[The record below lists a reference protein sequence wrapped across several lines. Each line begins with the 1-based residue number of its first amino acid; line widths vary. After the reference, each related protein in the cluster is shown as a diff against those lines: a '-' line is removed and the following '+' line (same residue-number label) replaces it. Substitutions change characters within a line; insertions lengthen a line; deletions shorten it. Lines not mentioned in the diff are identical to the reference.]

1 MPVVRRSGIR
11 RVGERFAAAVVL
23 AAAAQLFPA
32 TAGGQRVAGTVRDG
46 GTAQPLAGALVST
59 LDAAGAVLASALSDQ
74 QGRFSLQRTSSGMTL
89 RVKRIGYLPATRSLA
104 GVAAVDSLAIA
115 LDRIPTLLGA
125 VRVSTQA
132 SCAGSGSTAALSLWE
147 QARAGLEA
155 MVVAR
160 DNYVA
165 RAVSMTY
172 SRIINDA
179 DSEIVE
185 QTTRLHQGTATRPF
199 RARADPAVFARVG
212 YVQPEPTGERL
223 FSAPDADVLLAPT
236 FAASHCFAIVSQE
249 RRGAARLGLAF
260 RPSDRRSPIVD
271 IAGTLWF
278 TPDPLALDELD
289 FSYADS
295 VNATDSL
302 HAGGRIV
309 FRTVPNGVSLVRDW
323 TIRVPAAGVL
333 VAADDRNIEGATV
346 RRLGGNGDAPSRR
359 LRVTQWRE
367 TGGRVLAAAWPDG
380 SRAADT
386 LGNIVGFVE
395 QRETG
400 EPAAH
405 VLVVLRAT
413 GDTVSTDSVGIFRF
427 DRLLPGRYAIAALD
441 TTYAAYTREEATV
454 VSVIVHDGMQ
464 SSTIARVASPDSALH
479 RLCPALA
486 DATPR
491 SIILGRILSPR
502 LNPQWEVGAAWQDDY
517 SSVRGNVGILAAART
532 MHPDAD
538 GRYFVCG
545 VVRERPIHLSV
556 WLGKDR
562 LLDTTTV
569 VGPTVVKR
577 VDLVMP
583 RGPDRS

>member
-1 MPVVRRSGIR
+1 MAVVRRNGMR
-11 RVGERFAAAVVL
+11 RRGERLAVVIAL
-23 AAAAQLFPA
+23 VAAAQLLPA
-32 TAGGQRVAGTVRDG
+32 TADGQRVAGTVRDG

-59 LDAAGAVLASALSDQ
+59 LDASGAVVASALSDQ
-74 QGRFSLQRTSSGMTL
+74 RGRFALPRASSDAVV
-89 RVKRIGYLPATRSLA
+89 RVKRIGYSPVTRSLA
-104 GVAAVDSLAIA
+104 GVAAADSLTIA
-115 LDRIPTLLGA
+115 LDRIPTMLGA
-125 VRVSTQA
+125 VRVSAQA
-132 SCAGSGSTAALSLWE
+132 SCAGSGSAAALSLWE

-160 DNYVA
+160 DSDAA

-179 DSEIVE
+179 DSEVVE
-185 QTTRLHQGTATRPF
+185 QTTRLSQGTATRPF

-212 YVQPEPTGERL
+212 YVEPEPAGERL

-249 RRGAARLGLAF
+249 RRGAERVGLAF
-260 RPSDRRSPIVD
+260 RPPDRRSPIVD
-271 IAGTLWF
+271 VAGTLWF
-278 TPDPLALDELD
+278 TADPLALDELE
-289 FSYADS
+289 FAYADS
-295 VNATDSL
+295 ANATDSL

-309 FRTVPNGVSLVRDW
+309 FRTVPNGVSLIRDW

-333 VAADDRNIEGATV
+333 VAADDHQIEGATV
-346 RRLGGNGDAPSRR
+346 RRIGSNGDAPGRR

-386 LGNIVGFVE
+386 LGSIVGFIE
-395 QRETG
+395 RRETG
-400 EPAAH
+400 QPAAH
-405 VLVVLRAT
+405 ILVVLRAT
-413 GDTVSTDSVGIFRF
+413 GDTIATDSAGIFRF
-427 DRLLPGRYAIAALD
+427 DRLLPGRYVIAALD
-441 TTYAAYTREEATV
+441 TTYAAYTREQATV
-454 VSVIVHDGMQ
+454 VSVVVHDGLQ
-464 SSTIARVASPDSALH
+464 SSTIARVASPDSALR

-486 DATPR
+486 DVTPR
-491 SIILGRILSPR
+491 SIILGQIRAPHLDPR
-502 LNPQWEVGAAWQDDY
+502 WEVGAAWQDDY
-517 SSVRGNVGILAAART
+517 SSVRGNVGIVAAGRT

-538 GRYFVCG
+538 GRYVVCG

-556 WLGKDR
+556 WSGKDR

-569 VGPTVVKR
+569 AGPAVVKR